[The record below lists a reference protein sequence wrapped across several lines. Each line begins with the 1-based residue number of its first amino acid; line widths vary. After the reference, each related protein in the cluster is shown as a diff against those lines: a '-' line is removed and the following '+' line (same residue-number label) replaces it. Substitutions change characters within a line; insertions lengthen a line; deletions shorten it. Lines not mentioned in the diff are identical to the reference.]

1 MKCRTIVI
9 MCIVFVIGLGVLL
22 YPTVSNYINEMN
34 QSKRIAEYDNVIATM
49 SEQDYTEELQK
60 ATQYNVELLK
70 KENRFKLS
78 DEEMEEYNSVL
89 NVNGQGIMGYLE
101 IEKLGVKLSIGHG
114 MSDDVLEVGVG
125 HMEGTSLPC
134 GGVNNHAALIGHR
147 GLPSAKLFTDLDQMK
162 LGDTFIIHILNQTYT
177 YQVCKISTVKPD
189 DMSELEIE
197 EGKDYVT
204 LITCTPY
211 AVNSHRL
218 LVRGVRIANIDS
230 KATSGDASDTQK
242 DFNLMEYVPIIAAVI
257 LLLAFIIVIILFAK
271 KRE

>member
-9 MCIVFVIGLGVLL
+9 MCIVFLIGLGVLL

-34 QSKRIAEYDNVIATM
+34 QSKRISEYEEVISTM
-49 SEQDYTEELQK
+49 SEEDYTTEIQK
-60 ATQYNVELLK
+60 AEQYNIDLLR

-78 DEEMEEYNSVL
+78 DEEMKEYNSVL
-89 NVNGQGIMGYLE
+89 NVNNEGIMGYLE
-101 IEKLGVKLSIGHG
+101 VEKLGVKLSIGHG
-114 MSDDVLEVGVG
+114 IGDDVLEVGVG

-134 GGVNNHAALIGHR
+134 GGENTHATLIGHR
-147 GLPSAKLFTDLDQMK
+147 GLPSAKLFTDLDLMK
-162 LGDTFIIHILNQTYT
+162 IGDTFVIHILNQIYT
-177 YQVCKISTVKPD
+177 YQVVKISTVKPD

-218 LVRGVRIANIDS
+218 LVRGARIANIDS
-230 KATSGDASDTQK
+230 KATSEDASDDQK
-242 DFNLMEYVPIIAAVI
+242 HFDLMEYVPIIAAVI
-257 LLLAFIIVIILFAK
+257 LLLTFITVIIMFAK